1 MRKTVR
7 SKEELRE
14 AARTIL
20 AELDKTALKR
30 SGLDGGEAG
39 TPEETA
45 FPAIDVEEMEQRVLE
60 QQDMLEKLSRQ
71 KRYRAKM
78 EMRDTPSLA
87 SAEQSAPQAKKK
99 QLLEQRLERREG
111 RAAAAGTDG
120 GADEAGGDIMVTDVR
135 RDELTE
141 DGLPFRLSEVYRR
154 DARRYDGTF
163 ERY

>member
-7 SKEELRE
+7 SDEELRE

-30 SGLDGGEAG
+30 NGLGGGETAA
-39 TPEETA
+39 PEETA
-45 FPAIDVEEMEQRVLE
+45 FPAIDVDEAEQRVLE
-60 QQDMLEKLSRQ
+60 QQDILEKVSRQ

-78 EMRDTPSLA
+78 EMRDMPNLIS
-87 SAEQSAPQAKKK
+87 SDQSAPQAERK
-99 QLLEQRLERREG
+99 QFLEQRLERREV

-120 GADEAGGDIMVTDVR
+120 GADEAGGTIMVTDVR

-141 DGLPFRLSEVYRR
+141 GGLPFRLSEVYRR

>member
-14 AARTIL
+14 TARTIL

-30 SGLDGGEAG
+30 NGLDGGEAAAA
-39 TPEETA
+39 EETE
-45 FPAIDVEEMEQRVLE
+45 FPSIAVEETERRVLE

-78 EMRDTPSLA
+78 EMRNTPNPVSPD
-87 SAEQSAPQAKKK
+87 QSAPQAKRK
-99 QLLEQRLERREG
+99 QFLEQRLERREV
-111 RAAAAGTDG
+111 RAAATGMDG
-120 GADEAGGDIMVTDVR
+120 GADEAGGTIMVTDVR